1 MENQKLLIFR
11 QIKRELICA
20 NTLADRLQEYYSRSS
35 NVASFIEKAEAE
47 AKELTSNSFG
57 SSLLRVVGILYMDVA
72 LEHINM
78 TGRISSA
85 IKRQYNS
92 IANNASVIYSSLKLL
107 SQCKKMFF
115 VQKDL
120 ERIEEESDKLKA
132 NNGKTAPNDD
142 CRNHDVKEGE
152 SKIDESHVTSS
163 DEKQQH
169 PQPPQHTDNKRYS

>member
-47 AKELTSNSFG
+47 AKELSSNSFG
-57 SSLLRVVGILYMDVA
+57 SSLLRVVGLLYMDVA

-85 IKRQYNS
+85 IRQWYQ
-92 IANNASVIYSSLKLL
+92 SLRSYAKSWYYGFLLL
-107 SQCKKMFF
+107 SRIRYIYYIKRSMDMINDRKSELNNMKITA
-115 VQKDL
+115 VTPL
-120 ERIEEESDKLKA
+120 EEIR
-132 NNGKTAPNDD
+132 
-142 CRNHDVKEGE
+142 
-152 SKIDESHVTSS
+152 
-163 DEKQQH
+163 
-169 PQPPQHTDNKRYS
+169 